1 MQGINTFLGGGGNYL
16 SPLIS
21 FYTFLDL
28 DTGLMNLIEDEYF
41 DETTFNVYFYMMDKI
56 DQIYN
61 LYFRTVDNPLEVI
74 GLNPEEN
81 KETLQGYYKQFLTKE
96 YENILEKSYTTGIYD
111 FLELSLESIEI
122 RPTILCYDELQEERF
137 RLFTEFKDIETVNI
151 KDLRPDNYTQFY
163 IKELAELK
171 PFIDLECKTF
181 YIASFGPNLT
191 DEFREFKPIAYFEK
205 LIKNKNEISM
215 FGMYD
220 YDIIGKPDT
229 LGVDKRKEEEETEK
243 KQQGVEDENKDN

>member
-1 MQGINTFLGGGGNYL
+1 MEGINTFFGGGGNFL

-41 DETTFNVYFYMMDKI
+41 DANTFNPQFYMLSKL

-74 GLNPEEN
+74 GLNPSEN
-81 KETLQGYYKQFLTKE
+81 KELLQSYYEQFVTTK
-96 YENILEKSYTTGIYD
+96 YEDILEKSYSTAIYD
-111 FLELSLESIEI
+111 FLDSAIHSIEI
-122 RPTILCYDELQEERF
+122 RPTVLCYNELQEERF
-137 RLFTEFKDIETVNI
+137 RLFTEFKSIETVNI
-151 KDLRPDNYTQFY
+151 KDLKPDNYTQFY
-163 IKELAELK
+163 IKELAELE
-171 PFIDLECKTF
+171 PFLDLECKTF

-191 DEFREFKPIAYFEK
+191 EEFRDFKPIPYFEK

-220 YDIIGKPDT
+220 YSILGKPDT
-229 LGVDKRKEEEETEK
+229 LGVDERNKDVKEEVEEETDFDDD
-243 KQQGVEDENKDN
+243 EDE